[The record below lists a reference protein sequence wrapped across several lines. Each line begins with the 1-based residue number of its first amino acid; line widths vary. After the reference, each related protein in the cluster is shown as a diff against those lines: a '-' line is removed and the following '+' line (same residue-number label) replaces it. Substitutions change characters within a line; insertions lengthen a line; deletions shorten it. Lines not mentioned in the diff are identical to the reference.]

1 MKWPF
6 LLYLILFDFLAFSQ
20 CPTINLQPKSQTDC
34 DGNSIRMISQATAG
48 SSFQWERKRPQDG
61 NYSIISGANL
71 QAYQIFPSGDA
82 NSPTGTLYRVKVA
95 LNSCNLYSQAAE
107 ITLTKISSII
117 NPSICERGSGV
128 LEVQM
133 QEISVSKAIS
143 YQWTRAIGGGNFQDL
158 SDDANFKGSQSKN
171 LTILNAPSSLQGQR
185 FKIRIQYSIT
195 LNNDNEGSLNNENQV
210 SSCPR
215 TSNEVIIT
223 IKSSPQLVHSSSLYT
238 GCLGAPISINSTGC
252 SPYVTQWYDENE
264 NKLGTGAKIFVTQT
278 DLNPKIYKATCLKL
292 GCESLPS
299 LGTSAQAFSVPA
311 APTNAG
317 TPTATSLESSII
329 FKATGGTNNIWY
341 LNENDIKA
349 ISTAATITVPVPI
362 NSGSSAIEL
371 VRWVS
376 QKVNNCESSKTAIR
390 VSIPAR
396 IQPIIPSA
404 PTIIIPTI
412 PSIPAIIIPTIPSI
426 PAIISPTIPS
436 NPTLTNPIII
446 PEGNTL
452 PNVVPS
458 DLAGLGSTEPTEPE
472 LRDLEV
478 IIPPKEKLL
487 LRYSTELRCEEASYI
502 LHVEGCPV
510 PVRYNNLNGG
520 VDYRSPGLD
529 LLVFSPNETKISV
542 ICEGEFAD
550 PILVVLPGLKRPAA
564 NIELSFDS
572 FVCENEIIEIKINYS
587 SDSQFIVWEKE
598 GHSYSENSIIKEIA
612 NAGTYQAI
620 ISKAGCF
627 YRSEKVTVDVHKTPI
642 PPLLFSPKKAICQ
655 QDSLLISIKDDAKKY
670 MWTMG
675 ETTKN
680 LTYVGKKAGI
690 ELFKAKITL
699 DGRCWSEWSDP
710 LKIRIHPTPTKPQ
723 IVTLRN
729 AGFCRGDSTLLQ
741 TTKNAKSWKWS
752 SSETKSFI
760 YSKKPQTYTVSI
772 QDSVDC
778 WSPPSDPVTS
788 FYFPIEKQ
796 PITKSF
802 PSNQFCLGDFVTL
815 KTSQAFGYLWNTGE
829 TTDSIKVNQS
839 GKYQLKTKN
848 EYGCWSIP
856 SIDQFVYG
864 RTLPLMPILEKTGTF
879 FIKARNFDVVDSY
892 QWIVGPS
899 KMVDTNAIL
908 KMAVNGLHQV
918 RAKRNFDLATNPLL
932 SCYSE
937 FQKMV
942 FNIPENFNGFSIY
955 PNPMIGNL
963 LTIEILKETGAGEIL
978 LADLRGIILG
988 TWPIENS
995 KDALKIKIHSIPN
1008 GQYIIKMISANVILN
1023 KLLIIN
1029 Q

>member
-1 MKWPF
+1 MKLSF
-6 LLYLILFDFLAFSQ
+6 LLYFILFDFLALCQ
-20 CPTINLQPKSQTDC
+20 CPTINLHPKSQTDC
-34 DGNSIRMISQATAG
+34 DGNSIRMICQATAG

-61 NYSIISGANL
+61 VYSPISGANL
-71 QAYQIFPSGDA
+71 NAYQIFPSGDA

-95 LNSCNLYSQAAE
+95 LNSCTIYSQAAE
-107 ITLTKISSII
+107 ITLTKISSIL
-117 NPSICERGSGV
+117 NPSICERGSGI

-133 QEISVSKAIS
+133 QENIASKVIS
-143 YQWTRAIGGGNFQDL
+143 YQWTRSLGGGNFTDI
-158 SDDANFKGSQSKN
+158 SDDANFKGCQTKN
-171 LTILNAPSSLQGQR
+171 LTINNAPASLQGQR

-210 SSCPR
+210 NSCPR
-215 TSNEVIIT
+215 TSNEVTLT
-223 IKSSPQLVHSSSLYT
+223 IKSSPQLVHTSSLYT

-264 NKLGTGAKIFVTQT
+264 NKIGTGAKISITHT

-299 LGTSAQAFSVPA
+299 LGTSAQAFNVPA
-311 APTNAG
+311 APSNAG
-317 TPTATSLESSII
+317 TPTATLLESSII

-349 ISTAATITVPVPI
+349 ISTASTLSVAVPI
-362 NSGSSAIEL
+362 NSGTSAIEL

-376 QKVNNCESSKTAIR
+376 QKVNNCESPKTAIR
-390 VSIPAR
+390 VSIPA
-396 IQPIIPSA
+396 IVKPIIPTA
-404 PTIIIPTI
+404 PPAPVSGTPSNSTPPPTLIPEPPTTLPANPSDNPEVIAIPTEV
-412 PSIPAIIIPTIPSI
+412 PAEPD
-426 PAIISPTIPS
+426 
-436 NPTLTNPIII
+436 
-446 PEGNTL
+446 
-452 PNVVPS
+452 VY
-458 DLAGLGSTEPTEPE
+458 DLKEIVL
-472 LRDLEV
+472 
-478 IIPPKEKLL
+478 PKEKLF
-487 LRYSTELRCEEASYI
+487 LRYSTQLRCDEESYL

-510 PVRYNNLNGG
+510 PLKYENLNGG
-520 VDYRSPGLD
+520 FDYRSPEED
-529 LLVFSPNETKISV
+529 LMVYSPNETKINV

-550 PILVVLPGLKRPAA
+550 PMLVVLPGLKRPTF
-564 NIELSFDS
+564 IVESSFDS
-572 FVCENEIIEIKINYS
+572 FVCENENIEIKLNYS
-587 SDSQFIVWEKE
+587 SDSQFHVWEKE
-598 GHSYSENSIIKEIA
+598 GHSYSENPTIKEVA

-627 YRSEKVTVDVHKTPI
+627 YRSEKLIVDVHNTPE
-642 PPLLFSPKKAICQ
+642 PPLLFSPKNAICQ
-655 QDSLLISIKDDAKKY
+655 NDSLLISMKNDANKY
-670 MWTMG
+670 LWSMG
-675 ETTKN
+675 ETTKH
-680 LTYVGKKAGI
+680 LLYVGNKAGV
-690 ELFKAKITL
+690 EVFKSKITL
-699 DGRCWSEWSDP
+699 DGKCWSGWSNP
-710 LKIRIHPTPTKPQ
+710 LKIIIHPTPIKPQ
-723 IVTLRN
+723 IVTIRN

-741 TTKNAKSWKWS
+741 TNKNVKSWKWS
-752 SSETKSFI
+752 NSETTSFI
-760 YSKKPQTYTVSI
+760 YSKKPETYTVAI
-772 QDSVDC
+772 QDSVGC

-829 TTDSIKVNQS
+829 TTDSIKINQT
-839 GKYQLKTKN
+839 GKYHLKTRN

-864 RTLPLMPILEKTGTF
+864 RTLPLMPILEKNGTF

-892 QWIVGPS
+892 QWIVGPT
-899 KMVDTNAIL
+899 KMIDTNAIL

-955 PNPMIGNL
+955 PNPMIGDQ
-963 LTIEILKETGAGEIL
+963 LTIEILKEMGVGEIL
-978 LADLRGIILG
+978 LTDLRGIILG
-988 TWPIENS
+988 KWPIENS
-995 KDALKIKIHSIPN
+995 KEIVKIKIHSIPN
-1008 GQYIIKMISANVILN
+1008 GQYIVKIISANVILD

>member
-1 MKWPF
+1 MKLSF
-6 LLYLILFDFLAFSQ
+6 LLYFILFDFLALGQ
-20 CPTINLQPKSQTDC
+20 CPTLNLHPKSQTDC
-34 DGNSIRMISQATAG
+34 DGNSIRMICQATAG
-48 SSFQWERKRPQDG
+48 SSYQWERKRPQDG
-61 NYSIISGANL
+61 NYSLISGANL
-71 QAYQIFPSGDA
+71 NAYQIFPSGDA
-82 NSPTGTLYRVKVA
+82 NSPTGTLYRVKVT
-95 LNSCNLYSQAAE
+95 LNSCTIYSQAAE

-117 NPSICERGSGV
+117 NPSICERGTGV

-133 QEISVSKAIS
+133 QEISASKAIS
-143 YQWTRAIGGGNFQDL
+143 YQWTRAKDGGNFTDL
-158 SDDANFKGSQSKN
+158 SDDANFKGSQTKN

-215 TSNEVIIT
+215 TSNEVT
-223 IKSSPQLVHSSSLYT
+223 LNIKSSPQLVHSSTLYT

-264 NKLGTGAKIFVTQT
+264 NKIGTGAKIFVTHT

-299 LGTSAQAFSVPA
+299 LGTSAQAFNVPA
-311 APTNAG
+311 APSNAG
-317 TPTATSLESSII
+317 TPTANLLESSII

-341 LNENDIKA
+341 LNENDIRA
-349 ISTAATITVPVPI
+349 ISTATTLSVAVPI
-362 NSGSSAIEL
+362 NTGTSAIEL

-376 QKVNNCESSKTAIR
+376 QKVNNCESAKTAIR
-390 VSIPAR
+390 VSIPANMK
-396 IQPIIPSA
+396 PTA
-404 PTIIIPTI
+404 PTIPVLGTPVGLPPAAPIISEEITI
-412 PSIPAIIIPTIPSI
+412 PSEP
-426 PAIISPTIPS
+426 
-436 NPTLTNPIII
+436 
-446 PEGNTL
+446 
-452 PNVVPS
+452 PS
-458 DLAGLGSTEPTEPE
+458 DLPAAGSIEPE
-472 LRDLEV
+472 LYDLQE
-478 IIPPKEKLL
+478 IILPKEKLF
-487 LRYSTELRCEEASYI
+487 LRYSTQVRCEEESYL

-510 PVRYNNLNGG
+510 PLKYDFLNGG
-520 VDYRSPGLD
+520 VDFRSPEQD
-529 LLVFSPNETKISV
+529 LLVHSPNETKISV
-542 ICEGEFAD
+542 SCEGEYAD
-550 PILVVLPGLKRPAA
+550 PMLVVLPGLKRPDFLV
-564 NIELSFDS
+564 ESSFDS
-572 FVCENEIIEIKINYS
+572 FVCENENIEIKLNYS
-587 SDSQFIVWEKE
+587 SDSQFHVWEKE
-598 GHSYSENSIIKEIA
+598 GHSYSENPIIIEAA

-627 YRSEKVTVDVHKTPI
+627 YRSEKVIIDVHKTPES
-642 PPLLFSPKKAICQ
+642 PLLFSPKNAICQ
-655 QDSLLISIKDDAKKY
+655 NDSLLISMKNDANRY
-670 MWTMG
+670 LWSMG

-680 LTYVGKKAGI
+680 LFYVGKKAGV
-690 ELFKAKITL
+690 EVFKSKITL
-699 DGRCWSEWSDP
+699 DGKCWSAWSNP
-710 LKIRIHPTPTKPQ
+710 LKIIIHPTPTKPQ
-723 IVTLRN
+723 IVTIRN

-752 SSETKSFI
+752 NSETQSFI
-760 YSKKPQTYTVSI
+760 YSKIPQTYTVAI

-778 WSPPSDPVTS
+778 WSPPSEPVTS

-796 PITKSF
+796 PITKTF

-815 KTSQAFGYLWNTGE
+815 KTSPAFGYLWNTGQ
-829 TTDSIKVNQS
+829 TTDSIKVTQS
-839 GKYQLKTKN
+839 GKYHLKTRN

-856 SIDQFVYG
+856 SIEQYILG
-864 RTLPLMPILEKTGTF
+864 RTLPLMPILEKNGTF

-918 RAKRNFDLATNPLL
+918 RAKRNFDLASNPLL
-932 SCYSE
+932 SCFSE

-955 PNPMIGNL
+955 PNPIIGDQ

-978 LADLRGIILG
+978 LTDLRGIILG
-988 TWPIENS
+988 TWPIQNS
-995 KDALKIKIHSIPN
+995 KDAIKIKIHSIPN
-1008 GQYIIKMISANVILN
+1008 GQYIIKMISANVTMN

>member
-1 MKWPF
+1 MKLSF
-6 LLYLILFDFLAFSQ
+6 LLYFILFDFLALGQ
-20 CPTINLQPKSQTDC
+20 CPTINLHPKSQTDC
-34 DGNSIRMISQATAG
+34 DGNSIRMICQATAG
-48 SSFQWERKRPQDG
+48 SNYQWERKRPQDG
-61 NYSIISGANL
+61 NYFPISGANL
-71 QAYQIFPSGDA
+71 NAYQIFPSGDA
-82 NSPTGTLYRVKVA
+82 NSPTGTLYRVKVS
-95 LNSCNLYSQAAE
+95 LNACNIYSQAAE
-107 ITLTKISSII
+107 ITLTKITNIL

-128 LEVQM
+128 LEVQIP
-133 QEISVSKAIS
+133 EISASKAIS
-143 YQWTRAIGGGNFQDL
+143 YQWTRSLGGGNFTDI

-215 TSNEVIIT
+215 TSNEVTLT

-264 NKLGTGAKIFVTQT
+264 NKIGTGAKIFVTHA

-299 LGTSAQAFSVPA
+299 LGTSAQAFSLPA
-311 APTNAG
+311 APSNAG
-317 TPTATSLESSII
+317 TPTATLLESSII

-341 LNENDIKA
+341 LNENDTKA
-349 ISTAATITVPVPI
+349 ISTATTLSVAVPI
-362 NSGSSAIEL
+362 NTGTSAIEL

-376 QKVNNCESSKTAIR
+376 QKVNNCESPKTAIR
-390 VSIPAR
+390 VSIPA
-396 IQPIIPSA
+396 IVNPITPTVPPIPASGTPVGLPPAA
-404 PTIIIPTI
+404 PINPELITI
-412 PSIPAIIIPTIPSI
+412 PSEAPSELPAPGSI
-426 PAIISPTIPS
+426 
-436 NPTLTNPIII
+436 
-446 PEGNTL
+446 
-452 PNVVPS
+452 
-458 DLAGLGSTEPTEPE
+458 EPE
-472 LRDLEV
+472 EYDLQE
-478 IIPPKEKLL
+478 IILPKEKLF
-487 LRYSTELRCEEASYI
+487 LRYSTQLRCEEESYL

-510 PVRYNNLNGG
+510 PLKYDYLNGG
-520 VDYRSPGLD
+520 VDFRSPEQD
-529 LLVFSPNETKISV
+529 LLVHSPNETKISV
-542 ICEGEFAD
+542 SCEGEYAD
-550 PILVVLPGLKRPAA
+550 PILVVLPGLKRP
-564 NIELSFDS
+564 NFSVESSFDS
-572 FVCENEIIEIKINYS
+572 FVCENENIEIKLNYS
-587 SDSQFIVWEKE
+587 SDSQFHVWEKE
-598 GHSYSENSIIKEIA
+598 GHSYSENPIIKEAA

-620 ISKAGCF
+620 ISKAGCY
-627 YRSEKVTVDVHKTPI
+627 YRSEKVIVDVHKTPE
-642 PPLLFSPKKAICQ
+642 PPLLFSPKNAICQ
-655 QDSLLISIKDDAKKY
+655 NDSLLISMKNDANKY
-670 MWTMG
+670 LWSMG

-680 LTYVGKKAGI
+680 LSYVGKKAGV
-690 ELFKAKITL
+690 EVFKSKITL
-699 DGRCWSEWSDP
+699 DGKCWSAWSNP
-710 LKIRIHPTPTKPQ
+710 LKIIIHPTPTKPQ
-723 IVTLRN
+723 IVTIRN

-741 TTKNAKSWKWS
+741 TTKIAKSWKWS

-760 YSKKPQTYTVSI
+760 YSKIPQTYTVAM

-788 FYFPIEKQ
+788 FYFPVEKQ
-796 PITKSF
+796 PVTKSF

-815 KTSQAFGYLWNTGE
+815 KTSPAFGYLWNTGE
-829 TTDSIKVNQS
+829 TSDSIKVNQS
-839 GKYQLKTKN
+839 GKYHLKTRN

-856 SIDQFVYG
+856 SIEQYIFG
-864 RTLPLMPILEKTGTF
+864 RTLPLMPILEKNGTF

-892 QWIVGPS
+892 QWIVGSS

-918 RAKRNFDLATNPLL
+918 RAKRNFDLTSNPLL

-955 PNPMIGNL
+955 PNPMIGDQ

-978 LADLRGIILG
+978 LTDLRGIVLG
-988 TWPIENS
+988 TWPIQNS
-995 KDALKIKIHSIPN
+995 KEAIKIKIHSIPN
-1008 GQYIIKMISANVILN
+1008 GQYIIKMISDNVTMN

>member
-1 MKWPF
+1 MKLSF
-6 LLYLILFDFLAFSQ
+6 LLYFILFDFLALCQ
-20 CPTINLQPKSQTDC
+20 CPTLNLHPKSQTDC
-34 DGNSIRMISQATAG
+34 DGNSIRMICQATAG
-48 SSFQWERKRPQDG
+48 SSYQWERKRPQDG
-61 NYSIISGANL
+61 NYSLISGANL
-71 QAYQIFPSGDA
+71 NAYQIFPSGDV
-82 NSPTGTLYRVKVA
+82 NSPTGTLYRVKVT
-95 LNSCNLYSQAAE
+95 LNSCTIYSQAAE

-117 NPSICERGSGV
+117 NPSICERGTGV

-133 QEISVSKAIS
+133 QETSASKAIS
-143 YQWTRAIGGGNFQDL
+143 YQWTRAKDGGNFTDL
-158 SDDANFKGSQSKN
+158 SDDANFKESQTKN

-215 TSNEVIIT
+215 TSNEVSLT

-264 NKLGTGAKIFVTQT
+264 NKIGTGAKIFVTHT

-299 LGTSAQAFSVPA
+299 LGTSAQAFNVPA
-311 APTNAG
+311 APSNAG
-317 TPTATSLESSII
+317 TPTATLLESSII

-349 ISTAATITVPVPI
+349 ISTATTLSVAVPI
-362 NSGSSAIEL
+362 NTGTSAIEL

-376 QKVNNCESSKTAIR
+376 QKVNNCESAKTAIR
-390 VSIPAR
+390 VSIPANMKPTAPT
-396 IQPIIPSA
+396 IPVLGTPVGLPPAAPIIPEE
-404 PTIIIPTI
+404 ITI
-412 PSIPAIIIPTIPSI
+412 PSEP
-426 PAIISPTIPS
+426 
-436 NPTLTNPIII
+436 
-446 PEGNTL
+446 
-452 PNVVPS
+452 PS
-458 DLAGLGSTEPTEPE
+458 DLPAAGSIEPE
-472 LRDLEV
+472 VYDLQE
-478 IIPPKEKLL
+478 IILPKEKLF
-487 LRYSTELRCEEASYI
+487 LRYSTQLRCEEESYL

-510 PVRYNNLNGG
+510 PLKYDFLNGG
-520 VDYRSPGLD
+520 VDFRSPEQD
-529 LLVFSPNETKISV
+529 LLVHSPNETKISV
-542 ICEGEFAD
+542 SCEGEYAD
-550 PILVVLPGLKRPAA
+550 PMLVVLPGLKRPDFSV
-564 NIELSFDS
+564 ESSFDS
-572 FVCENEIIEIKINYS
+572 FVCENENIEIKLNYS
-587 SDSQFIVWEKE
+587 SDSQFHVWEKE
-598 GHSYSENSIIKEIA
+598 GHSYSENPIIKEAA

-627 YRSEKVTVDVHKTPI
+627 YRSEKVIIDVHKTPES
-642 PPLLFSPKKAICQ
+642 PLLFSPKNAICQ
-655 QDSLLISIKDDAKKY
+655 NDSLLISMKTDANRY
-670 MWTMG
+670 LWSMG

-680 LTYVGKKAGI
+680 LFYVGKKAGV
-690 ELFKAKITL
+690 EVFKSKITL
-699 DGRCWSEWSDP
+699 DGKCWSAWSNP
-710 LKIRIHPTPTKPQ
+710 LKIIIHPTPTKPQ
-723 IVTLRN
+723 IVTIRN

-752 SSETKSFI
+752 NSETQSFI
-760 YSKKPQTYTVSI
+760 YSKIPQTYTVAI

-778 WSPPSDPVTS
+778 WSPPSEPVTS

-796 PITKSF
+796 PITKTF

-815 KTSQAFGYLWNTGE
+815 KTSPAFGYLWNTGQ
-829 TTDSIKVNQS
+829 TTDSIKVTQS
-839 GKYQLKTKN
+839 GKYHLKTRN

-856 SIDQFVYG
+856 SIEQYILG
-864 RTLPLMPILEKTGTF
+864 RTLPLMPILEKNGTF

-918 RAKRNFDLATNPLL
+918 RAKRNFDLASNPLL
-932 SCYSE
+932 SCFSE

-955 PNPMIGNL
+955 PNPIIGDQ

-978 LADLRGIILG
+978 LTDLRGIILG
-988 TWPIENS
+988 TWPIQNS
-995 KDALKIKIHSIPN
+995 KDAIKIKIHSIPN
-1008 GQYIIKMISANVILN
+1008 GQYIIKMISANVTMN

>member
-1 MKWPF
+1 MKLSF
-6 LLYLILFDFLAFSQ
+6 LLYFILFDFLALGQ
-20 CPTINLQPKSQTDC
+20 CPTINLHPKSQTDC
-34 DGNSIRMISQATAG
+34 DGNSIRMICQATAG
-48 SSFQWERKRPQDG
+48 SSYQWERKRPQDG
-61 NYSIISGANL
+61 NYSLISGANL
-71 QAYQIFPSGDA
+71 NAYQIFPSGDA
-82 NSPTGTLYRVKVA
+82 NSPTGTLYRVKVT
-95 LNSCNLYSQAAE
+95 LNSCTIYSQAAE

-117 NPSICERGSGV
+117 NPSICERGTGV

-133 QEISVSKAIS
+133 QETSASKAIS
-143 YQWTRAIGGGNFQDL
+143 YQWTRAKDGGNFTDL

-215 TSNEVIIT
+215 TSNEVSLT

-238 GCLGAPISINSTGC
+238 GCLGAHISINSTGC

-264 NKLGTGAKIFVTQT
+264 NKIGTGAKIFVTHT

-299 LGTSAQAFSVPA
+299 LGTSAQAFNVPA
-311 APTNAG
+311 APSNAG
-317 TPTATSLESSII
+317 TPTATLLESSII

-341 LNENDIKA
+341 LNENDTKA
-349 ISTAATITVPVPI
+349 ISTANTLSVAVPI
-362 NSGSSAIEL
+362 NTGTSAIEL

-376 QKVNNCESSKTAIR
+376 QKVNNCESAKTAIR
-390 VSIPAR
+390 VSIPAN
-396 IQPIIPSA
+396 IKPTAPTIPVLGTPVGLPPEAPIIPEE
-404 PTIIIPTI
+404 ITI
-412 PSIPAIIIPTIPSI
+412 PSEP
-426 PAIISPTIPS
+426 
-436 NPTLTNPIII
+436 
-446 PEGNTL
+446 
-452 PNVVPS
+452 PS
-458 DLAGLGSTEPTEPE
+458 DLPAAGSIESEE
-472 LRDLEV
+472 YDLKE
-478 IIPPKEKLL
+478 IILPKEKLF
-487 LRYSTELRCEEASYI
+487 LRYSTQLRCEEESYL

-510 PVRYNNLNGG
+510 PLKYDFLNGG
-520 VDYRSPGLD
+520 VDFRSPEQD
-529 LLVFSPNETKISV
+529 LLVHSPNETKISV
-542 ICEGEFAD
+542 SCEGEYAD
-550 PILVVLPGLKRPAA
+550 PMLVVLPGLKRPDFSV
-564 NIELSFDS
+564 ESSFDS
-572 FVCENEIIEIKINYS
+572 FVCENENIEIKLNYS
-587 SDSQFIVWEKE
+587 SDSQFHVWEKE
-598 GHSYSENSIIKEIA
+598 GHSYSENPIIKEAA

-627 YRSEKVTVDVHKTPI
+627 YRSEKVIIDVHKTPES
-642 PPLLFSPKKAICQ
+642 PLLFSPKNAICQ
-655 QDSLLISIKDDAKKY
+655 NDSLLISMKNDANRY
-670 MWTMG
+670 LWSMG

-680 LTYVGKKAGI
+680 LFYVGKKAGV
-690 ELFKAKITL
+690 EVFKSKITL
-699 DGRCWSEWSDP
+699 DGKCWSAWSNP
-710 LKIRIHPTPTKPQ
+710 LKIIIHPTPTKPQ
-723 IVTLRN
+723 IVTIRN

-752 SSETKSFI
+752 NSETQSFI
-760 YSKKPQTYTVSI
+760 YSKIPQTYTVAI

-778 WSPPSDPVTS
+778 WSPPSEPVTS

-796 PITKSF
+796 PITKTF

-815 KTSQAFGYLWNTGE
+815 KTSPAFGYLWNTGE
-829 TTDSIKVNQS
+829 TTDSIKVTQS
-839 GKYQLKTKN
+839 GKYHLKTRN

-856 SIDQFVYG
+856 SIEQYILG
-864 RTLPLMPILEKTGTF
+864 RALPLMPILEKNGTF

-918 RAKRNFDLATNPLL
+918 RAKRNFDLASNPLL
-932 SCYSE
+932 SCFSE

-942 FNIPENFNGFSIY
+942 LNIPENFNGFSIY
-955 PNPMIGNL
+955 PNPMIGDQ

-978 LADLRGIILG
+978 LTDLRGIILG
-988 TWPIENS
+988 TWPIQNS
-995 KDALKIKIHSIPN
+995 KDAIKIKIHSIPN
-1008 GQYIIKMISANVILN
+1008 GQYIIKMISANVTMN

>member
-1 MKWPF
+1 MKLSF
-6 LLYLILFDFLAFSQ
+6 LLYFILFDFLALGQ
-20 CPTINLQPKSQTDC
+20 CPTINLHPKSQTDC
-34 DGNSIRMISQATAG
+34 DGNSIRMICQATAG
-48 SSFQWERKRPQDG
+48 SNYQWERKRPQDG
-61 NYSIISGANL
+61 NYSPISGANL
-71 QAYQIFPSGDA
+71 NAYQIFPSGDA
-82 NSPTGTLYRVKVA
+82 NSPTGTLYRVKVT
-95 LNSCNLYSQAAE
+95 LNSCTIYSQAAE

-117 NPSICERGSGV
+117 NPSICERGTGV

-133 QEISVSKAIS
+133 QEISASKAIS
-143 YQWTRAIGGGNFQDL
+143 YQWTRAKDGGNFTDL
-158 SDDANFKGSQSKN
+158 SDDANFKGSQTKN

-215 TSNEVIIT
+215 TSNEVTLT

-238 GCLGAPISINSTGC
+238 GCLGAHISINSTGC

-264 NKLGTGAKIFVTQT
+264 NKIGTGAKIFVTHT

-299 LGTSAQAFSVPA
+299 LGTSAQAFNVPA
-311 APTNAG
+311 APSNAG
-317 TPTATSLESSII
+317 TPTATLLESSII

-349 ISTAATITVPVPI
+349 ISTATTLSVAVPI
-362 NSGSSAIEL
+362 NTGTSAIEL

-376 QKVNNCESSKTAIR
+376 QKVNNCESAKTAIR
-390 VSIPAR
+390 VSIPANMKPTAPT
-396 IQPIIPSA
+396 IPVLETPVGLPPAAPIIPEE
-404 PTIIIPTI
+404 ITI
-412 PSIPAIIIPTIPSI
+412 PSEP
-426 PAIISPTIPS
+426 
-436 NPTLTNPIII
+436 
-446 PEGNTL
+446 
-452 PNVVPS
+452 PS
-458 DLAGLGSTEPTEPE
+458 DLPAAGSIEPE
-472 LRDLEV
+472 VYDLQE
-478 IIPPKEKLL
+478 IILPKEKLF
-487 LRYSTELRCEEASYI
+487 LRYSTQLRCEEESYL

-510 PVRYNNLNGG
+510 PLKYDFLNGG
-520 VDYRSPGLD
+520 VDFRSPEQD
-529 LLVFSPNETKISV
+529 LLVHSPNETKISV
-542 ICEGEFAD
+542 SCEGEYAD
-550 PILVVLPGLKRPAA
+550 PMLVVLPGLKRPDFSV
-564 NIELSFDS
+564 ESSFDS
-572 FVCENEIIEIKINYS
+572 FVCENENIEIKLNYS
-587 SDSQFIVWEKE
+587 SDSQFHVWEKE
-598 GHSYSENSIIKEIA
+598 GHSYSENPIIKEAA

-627 YRSEKVTVDVHKTPI
+627 YRSEKVIVDVHKTPES
-642 PPLLFSPKKAICQ
+642 PLLFSPKNAICQ
-655 QDSLLISIKDDAKKY
+655 NDSLLISMKNDANRY
-670 MWTMG
+670 LWSMG

-680 LTYVGKKAGI
+680 LFYVGKKAGV
-690 ELFKAKITL
+690 EVFKSKITL
-699 DGRCWSEWSDP
+699 DGKCWSAWSNP
-710 LKIRIHPTPTKPQ
+710 LKIIIHPTPTKPQ
-723 IVTLRN
+723 IVTIRN

-752 SSETKSFI
+752 NSETQSFI
-760 YSKKPQTYTVSI
+760 YSKIPQTYTVAI

-778 WSPPSDPVTS
+778 WSPPSEPVTS

-796 PITKSF
+796 PITKTF

-815 KTSQAFGYLWNTGE
+815 KTSPAFGYLWNTGE
-829 TTDSIKVNQS
+829 TTDSIKVTQS
-839 GKYQLKTKN
+839 GKYHLKTRN

-856 SIDQFVYG
+856 SIEQYILG
-864 RTLPLMPILEKTGTF
+864 RTLPLMPILEKNGTF

-918 RAKRNFDLATNPLL
+918 RAKRNFDLASNPLL
-932 SCYSE
+932 SCFSE

-955 PNPMIGNL
+955 PNPIIGNQ

-978 LADLRGIILG
+978 LTDLRGIILG
-988 TWPIENS
+988 TWPIQNS
-995 KDALKIKIHSIPN
+995 KDAIKIKIHSIPN
-1008 GQYIIKMISANVILN
+1008 GQYIIKMISANVTMN

>member
-1 MKWPF
+1 MKLSF
-6 LLYLILFDFLAFSQ
+6 LLYFILFDFLAFSQ
-20 CPTINLQPKSQTDC
+20 CPTIKQQPQSQTDC
-34 DGNSIRMISQATAG
+34 DGNSIRMICQATAG

-61 NYSIISGANL
+61 VYSVISGANL
-71 QAYQIFPSGDA
+71 NAYQIFPSGDV
-82 NSPTGTLYRVKVA
+82 NNPTGTLYRVKVS
-95 LNSCNLYSQAAE
+95 LNACNIYSQAAE
-107 ITLTKISSII
+107 ITLTKITSIL

-128 LEVQM
+128 LEVKM
-133 QEISVSKAIS
+133 PEISASKAIS
-143 YQWTRAIGGGNFQDL
+143 YQWTRSIAGGNFIDL
-158 SDDANFKGSQSKN
+158 SDDANFQGSQSKN

-210 SSCPR
+210 GSCPR

-223 IKSSPQLVHSSSLYT
+223 IKTSPQLVHSSSLYT

-252 SPYVTQWYDENE
+252 SPYVTQWYDENG
-264 NKLGTGAKIFVTQT
+264 NKIGTGAKIFVTQT

-299 LGTSAQAFSVPA
+299 LGTSAQAFNVPA
-311 APTNAG
+311 APSNAG
-317 TPTATSLESSII
+317 TPTATALETNII

-341 LNENDIKA
+341 LNENDVKA
-349 ISTAATITVPVPI
+349 ISTAATLSVAVPI
-362 NSGSSAIEL
+362 NTGASAIEV

-376 QKVNNCESSKTAIR
+376 QKVNNCESPKTAIR
-390 VSIPAR
+390 VSIPPVLT
-396 IQPIIPSA
+396 PIIPTAPPAPVSGTPTHSTPPLPVITSPPA
-404 PTIIIPTI
+404 PT
-412 PSIPAIIIPTIPSI
+412 
-426 PAIISPTIPS
+426 
-436 NPTLTNPIII
+436 NPNII
-446 PEGNTL
+446 PEVITI
-452 PNVVPS
+452 P
-458 DLAGLGSTEPTEPE
+458 TEVPTEPDVY
-472 LRDLEV
+472 DLKEK
-478 IIPPKEKLL
+478 ILPKEKLF
-487 LRYSTELRCEEASYI
+487 LRYSTQVRCEEESYL

-510 PVRYNNLNGG
+510 PLKYENLNGG
-520 VDYRSPGLD
+520 IDYRSPEED
-529 LLVFSPNETKISV
+529 LMVYSPNETKINV

-550 PILVVLPGLKRPAA
+550 PMLVVLPGLKRPTFTV
-564 NIELSFDS
+564 ESSFDS
-572 FVCENEIIEIKINYS
+572 FVCENENIEIKLNYS
-587 SDSQFIVWEKE
+587 SDSRFHVWEKE
-598 GHSYSENSIIKEIA
+598 GHSYSENPIIKEVA

-627 YRSEKVTVDVHKTPI
+627 YRSELVTVDVHKTPT
-642 PPLLFSPKKAICQ
+642 PPLLFSPKFAICQ
-655 QDSLLISIKDDAKKY
+655 KDSLLISIKEDAKKY
-670 MWTMG
+670 LWEKG
-675 ETTKN
+675 ETTQN
-680 LTYVGKKAGI
+680 LSFIGKKAGI
-690 ELFKAKITL
+690 ELFKAKITQ
-699 DGRCWSEWSDP
+699 DGKCWSAWSNP
-710 LKIRIHPTPTKPQ
+710 LKILIHPTPEKPQ
-723 IVTLRN
+723 IVTIRN

-760 YSKKPQTYTVSI
+760 YSKKPQTYTVTI

-778 WSPPSDPVTS
+778 WSPPSDSVTS

-796 PITKSF
+796 PVTKSF

-829 TTDSIKVNQS
+829 ITDSIKVNQT
-839 GKYQLKTKN
+839 GKYHLKTRN

-864 RTLPLMPILEKTGTF
+864 RTLPLMPILEKNGTF

-899 KMVDTNAIL
+899 KMMDTNAIL
-908 KMAVNGLHQV
+908 KLAVNGLHQV
-918 RAKRNFDLATNPLL
+918 RAKRNFELSSHPLL

-955 PNPMIGNL
+955 PNPMISDQ
-963 LTIEILKETGAGEIL
+963 LTIEILKEMGAGEIL
-978 LADLRGIILG
+978 LTDLRGIILG

-1008 GQYIIKMISANVILN
+1008 GQYIIKIISANVILD

>member
-1 MKWPF
+1 MKLSF
-6 LLYLILFDFLAFSQ
+6 LLYFILFDFLALGQ
-20 CPTINLQPKSQTDC
+20 CPTLNLHPKSQTDC
-34 DGNSIRMISQATAG
+34 DGNSIRMICQATAG
-48 SSFQWERKRPQDG
+48 SSYQWERKRPQDG
-61 NYSIISGANL
+61 NYSLISGANL
-71 QAYQIFPSGDA
+71 NAYQIFPSGDV
-82 NSPTGTLYRVKVA
+82 NSPTGTLYRVKVT
-95 LNSCNLYSQAAE
+95 LNSCTIYSQAAE

-117 NPSICERGSGV
+117 NPSICERGTGV

-133 QEISVSKAIS
+133 QETSASKAIS
-143 YQWTRAIGGGNFQDL
+143 YQWTRAKDGGNFTDL
-158 SDDANFKGSQSKN
+158 SDDANFKGSQTKN

-215 TSNEVIIT
+215 TSNEVSLT

-264 NKLGTGAKIFVTQT
+264 NKLGTGAKIFVTHT

-299 LGTSAQAFSVPA
+299 LGTSAQAFNVPA
-311 APTNAG
+311 APSNAG
-317 TPTATSLESSII
+317 TPTATLLESSII

-349 ISTAATITVPVPI
+349 ISTATTLSVAVPI
-362 NSGSSAIEL
+362 NTGTSAIEL

-376 QKVNNCESSKTAIR
+376 QKVNNCESAKTAIR
-390 VSIPAR
+390 VSIPANMKPTAPT
-396 IQPIIPSA
+396 IPVLGTPVGLPPAAPIIPEE
-404 PTIIIPTI
+404 ITI
-412 PSIPAIIIPTIPSI
+412 PSEP
-426 PAIISPTIPS
+426 
-436 NPTLTNPIII
+436 
-446 PEGNTL
+446 
-452 PNVVPS
+452 PS
-458 DLAGLGSTEPTEPE
+458 DLPAAGSIEPE
-472 LRDLEV
+472 VYDLQE
-478 IIPPKEKLL
+478 IILPKEKLF
-487 LRYSTELRCEEASYI
+487 LRYSTQLRCEEESYL

-510 PVRYNNLNGG
+510 PLKYDYLNGG
-520 VDYRSPGLD
+520 VVFRSPEQD
-529 LLVFSPNETKISV
+529 LLVHSPNETKISV
-542 ICEGEFAD
+542 SCEGEYAD
-550 PILVVLPGLKRPAA
+550 PMLVVLPGLKRPDFSV
-564 NIELSFDS
+564 ESSFDS
-572 FVCENEIIEIKINYS
+572 FVCENENIEIKLNYS
-587 SDSQFIVWEKE
+587 SDSQFHVWEKE
-598 GHSYSENSIIKEIA
+598 GHSYSENPIIKEAA

-627 YRSEKVTVDVHKTPI
+627 YRSEKVIIDVHKTPES
-642 PPLLFSPKKAICQ
+642 PLLFSPKNAICQ
-655 QDSLLISIKDDAKKY
+655 NDSLLISMKTDANRY
-670 MWTMG
+670 LWSMG

-680 LTYVGKKAGI
+680 LFYVGKKAGV
-690 ELFKAKITL
+690 EVFKSKITL
-699 DGRCWSEWSDP
+699 DGKCWSAWSNP
-710 LKIRIHPTPTKPQ
+710 LKIIIHPTPTKPQ
-723 IVTLRN
+723 IVTIRN

-752 SSETKSFI
+752 NSETQSFI
-760 YSKKPQTYTVSI
+760 YSKIPQTYTVAI

-778 WSPPSDPVTS
+778 WSPPSEPVTS

-796 PITKSF
+796 PITKTF

-815 KTSQAFGYLWNTGE
+815 KTSPAFGYLWNTGQ
-829 TTDSIKVNQS
+829 TTDSIKVTQS
-839 GKYQLKTKN
+839 GKYHLKTRN

-856 SIDQFVYG
+856 SIEQYILG
-864 RTLPLMPILEKTGTF
+864 RTLPLMPILEKNGTF

-918 RAKRNFDLATNPLL
+918 RAKRNFDLASNPLL
-932 SCYSE
+932 SCFSE

-955 PNPMIGNL
+955 PNPIIGDQ

-978 LADLRGIILG
+978 LTDLRGIILG
-988 TWPIENS
+988 TWPIQNS
-995 KDALKIKIHSIPN
+995 KDAIKIKIHSIPN
-1008 GQYIIKMISANVILN
+1008 GQYIIKMISANVTMN

>member
-1 MKWPF
+1 MKLSF
-6 LLYLILFDFLAFSQ
+6 LLYFILFDFLALCQ
-20 CPTINLQPKSQTDC
+20 CPTINLHPKSQTDC
-34 DGNSIRMISQATAG
+34 DGNSIRMICQATAG
-48 SSFQWERKRPQDG
+48 SSYQWERKRPQDG
-61 NYSIISGANL
+61 NYSLISGANL
-71 QAYQIFPSGDA
+71 NAYQIFPSGDA
-82 NSPTGTLYRVKVA
+82 NSPTGTLYRIKVT
-95 LNSCNLYSQAAE
+95 LNSCIIYSQVAE
-107 ITLTKISSII
+107 ITLTKISSIV
-117 NPSICERGSGV
+117 NPSICERGTGV

-133 QEISVSKAIS
+133 QEISASKAIS
-143 YQWTRAIGGGNFQDL
+143 YQWTRAIGGGNFTDI

-215 TSNEVIIT
+215 TSNEVTLT

-264 NKLGTGAKIFVTQT
+264 NKIGTGAKIFVTHT

-299 LGTSAQAFSVPA
+299 LGTSAQAFNVPA
-311 APTNAG
+311 APSNAG
-317 TPTATSLESSII
+317 TPTATLLESSII

-349 ISTAATITVPVPI
+349 ISTATTLSVAVPI
-362 NSGSSAIEL
+362 NTGTSAIEL

-376 QKVNNCESSKTAIR
+376 QKVNNCESAKTAIR
-390 VSIPAR
+390 VSIPANMKPTAPT
-396 IQPIIPSA
+396 IPVLGTPVGLPPAAPIIPEE
-404 PTIIIPTI
+404 ITI
-412 PSIPAIIIPTIPSI
+412 PSEP
-426 PAIISPTIPS
+426 
-436 NPTLTNPIII
+436 
-446 PEGNTL
+446 
-452 PNVVPS
+452 PS
-458 DLAGLGSTEPTEPE
+458 DLPAAGSIEPE
-472 LRDLEV
+472 VYDLQE
-478 IIPPKEKLL
+478 IILPKEKLF
-487 LRYSTELRCEEASYI
+487 LRYSTQLRCEEESYL

-510 PVRYNNLNGG
+510 PLKYDYLNGG
-520 VDYRSPGLD
+520 VVFRSPEQD
-529 LLVFSPNETKISV
+529 LLVHSPNETKISV
-542 ICEGEFAD
+542 SCEGEYAD
-550 PILVVLPGLKRPAA
+550 PMLVVLPGLKRP
-564 NIELSFDS
+564 NFSVESSFDS
-572 FVCENEIIEIKINYS
+572 FVCENENIEIKLNYS
-587 SDSQFIVWEKE
+587 SDSQFHVWEKE
-598 GHSYSENSIIKEIA
+598 GHSYSENPIIKEAA

-627 YRSEKVTVDVHKTPI
+627 YRSEKVIIDVHKTPES
-642 PPLLFSPKKAICQ
+642 PLLFSPKNAICQ
-655 QDSLLISIKDDAKKY
+655 NDSLLISMKNDANRY
-670 MWTMG
+670 LWSMG

-680 LTYVGKKAGI
+680 LFYVGKKAGV
-690 ELFKAKITL
+690 EVFKSKITL
-699 DGRCWSEWSDP
+699 DGKCWSAWSNP
-710 LKIRIHPTPTKPQ
+710 LKIIIHPTPTKPQ
-723 IVTLRN
+723 IVTIRN

-752 SSETKSFI
+752 NSETQSFI
-760 YSKKPQTYTVSI
+760 YSKIPQTYTVAI

-778 WSPPSDPVTS
+778 WSPPSEPVTS

-796 PITKSF
+796 PITKTF

-815 KTSQAFGYLWNTGE
+815 KTSPAFGYLWNTGQ
-829 TTDSIKVNQS
+829 TTDSIKVTQS
-839 GKYQLKTKN
+839 GKYHLKTRN

-856 SIDQFVYG
+856 SIEQYILG
-864 RTLPLMPILEKTGTF
+864 RTLPLMPILEKNGTF

-918 RAKRNFDLATNPLL
+918 RAKRNFDLASNPLL
-932 SCYSE
+932 SCFSE

-955 PNPMIGNL
+955 PNPIIGDQ

-978 LADLRGIILG
+978 LTDLRGIILG
-988 TWPIENS
+988 TWPIQNS
-995 KDALKIKIHSIPN
+995 KDAIKIKIHSIPN
-1008 GQYIIKMISANVILN
+1008 GQYIIKMISANVTMN